1 MIGFVL
7 AEGEPARAEK
17 RRFYQ
22 GQIDRL
28 RAVGLEAGLYEFSDD
43 AHHLPDHGAIAVFD
57 VACRKFLR
65 RYLDERRIPHAPI
78 VWNPYIFFKIDHHWI
93 STSDLVLATLAPGEE
108 SGRMLQKFA
117 LGKSVETLR
126 ISAEYLDFNPSAR
139 NIVDHLQVSR
149 IGCFGS
155 SQFAIDFIKGIL
167 TRGWPE
173 LAECEWVDLDAEAL
187 EEWRD
192 NLAGCDV
199 LISLRGLC
207 GSALP
212 LLDAMASGIVVAGTH
227 GGGLR
232 DVACPE
238 NGIWINSATLETVAE
253 ELSDG
258 LLRLA
263 ADPVWHRQLID
274 RAFETA
280 IENSVDATF
289 GDNLEVWKRLTER
302 ALSA

>member
-7 AEGEPARAEK
+7 VEGEQVRAEK

-28 RAVGLEAGLYEFSDD
+28 RAGGLEAGLYEFSDD
-43 AHHLPDHGAIAVFD
+43 ARDLPGDGAIAVFD

-78 VWNPYIFFKIDHHWI
+78 IWNPYIFFQTDHHWI
-93 STSDLVLATLAPGEE
+93 RTSDLVVSALAPGGE
-108 SGRMLQKFA
+108 SGRMLHEFA

-126 ISAEYLDFNPSAR
+126 ISAEYPDFNRRAR
-139 NIVDHLQVSR
+139 NMTDRLQVSR
-149 IGCFGS
+149 IGCLGR
-155 SQFAIDFIKGIL
+155 SQTAIDFIKGIL

-173 LAECEWVDLDAEAL
+173 LAECEWVDLDAEAP

-199 LISLRGLC
+199 LVSLRELC

-258 LLRLA
+258 LRRLA

-274 RAFETA
+274 RASETA

-302 ALSA
+302 ALSV